1 MSNPLTEKQKEAL
14 KQRDFLLDWFDRAS
28 KERETQRHH
37 QKTQWATTA
46 QLNSATSF
54 LGICQLG
61 LIILFATV
69 GGSQVLPPDA
79 PGTGTQ
85 GYNMFIGVEIMM

>member
-1 MSNPLTEKQKEAL
+1 MAETAQDKKLAAL
-14 KQRDFLLDWFDRAS
+14 AATWLQNIHL
-28 KERETQRHH
+28 EREKEEDDVSEAAKSQM
-37 QKTQWATTA
+37 KKLVWLLGFF
-46 QLNSATSF
+46 QLF
-54 LGICQLG
+54 

-69 GGSQVLPPDA
+69 GGKELLDPVTA